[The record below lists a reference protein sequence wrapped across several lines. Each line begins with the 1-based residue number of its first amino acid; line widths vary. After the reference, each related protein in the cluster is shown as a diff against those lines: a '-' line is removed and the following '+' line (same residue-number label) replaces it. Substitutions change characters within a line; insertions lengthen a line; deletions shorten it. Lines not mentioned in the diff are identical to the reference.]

1 MRLKA
6 DILLF
11 IVALIWG
18 TGFVA
23 QGVAALS
30 AAGVKFGL
38 AVLER
43 APRTKQYYSDT
54 YYTLIFSPFGSNNG
68 SF

>member
-11 IVALIWG
+11 IVAITWG

-23 QGVAALS
+23 QGVAARKNTPPMK
-30 AAGVKFGL
+30 AG
-38 AVLER
+38 A
-43 APRTKQYYSDT
+43 YS
-54 YYTLIFSPFGSNNG
+54 
-68 SF
+68 

>member
-11 IVALIWG
+11 LVAVIWG

-23 QGVAALS
+23 QGVAARKNKPPIFI
-30 AAGVKFGL
+30 GGL
-38 AVLER
+38 RLNA
-43 APRTKQYYSDT
+43 
-54 YYTLIFSPFGSNNG
+54 F
-68 SF
+68 

>member
-11 IVALIWG
+11 IVAIIWG

-23 QGVAALS
+23 QGVAARKNKPPILS
-30 AAGVKFGL
+30 GA
-38 AVLER
+38 
-43 APRTKQYYSDT
+43 YS
-54 YYTLIFSPFGSNNG
+54 
-68 SF
+68 